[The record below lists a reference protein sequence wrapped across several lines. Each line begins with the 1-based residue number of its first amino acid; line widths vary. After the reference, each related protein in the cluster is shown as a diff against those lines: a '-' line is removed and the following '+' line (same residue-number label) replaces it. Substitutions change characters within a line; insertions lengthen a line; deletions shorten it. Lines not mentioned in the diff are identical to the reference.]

1 MQKQG
6 IEIVRGIGKHGPGE
20 NVFLVFKDPDG
31 NYVEYY
37 CDMTQIDPE
46 VGYESNVWPND
57 LDAFDQW
64 HYKRFVV
71 PVPEDWAPA
80 EED

>member
-1 MQKQG
+1 
-6 IEIVRGIGKHGPGE
+6 
-20 NVFLVFKDPDG
+20 
-31 NYVEYY
+31 
-37 CDMTQIDPE
+37 MTQIDPE